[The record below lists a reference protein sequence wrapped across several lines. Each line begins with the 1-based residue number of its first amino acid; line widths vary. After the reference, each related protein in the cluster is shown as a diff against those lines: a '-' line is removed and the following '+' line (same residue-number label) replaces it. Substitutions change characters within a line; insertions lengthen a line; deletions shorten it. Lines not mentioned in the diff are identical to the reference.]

1 MDLIRANVCK
11 NREYGVSRE
20 ISNFF
25 IFCLNDPYSELFS
38 KILFE
43 DPEALDF
50 FQIGESLNY
59 AF

>member
-25 IFCLNDPYSELFS
+25 IFCLNNPYSELFS
-38 KILFE
+38 KILFK

-50 FQIGESLNY
+50 SKSGNV
-59 AF
+59 